1 MYTLN
6 YSIWLW
12 VVRSTLGFL
21 EAIIDSHYPRNIE
34 DALEILTVF
43 GGKFHNPKKPRESE
57 IQFMQ
62 KTEMMQKGLCFKCKK
77 KGHKA
82 QDCPAKEQKD
92 KTEEQ
97 KGETK
102 EQSKEHQFL
111 LNNEDEMTF
120 DFMS

>member
-1 MYTLN
+1 
-6 YSIWLW
+6 
-12 VVRSTLGFL
+12 
-21 EAIIDSHYPRNIE
+21 
-34 DALEILTVF
+34 
-43 GGKFHNPKKPRESE
+43 
-57 IQFMQ
+57 MQ

-97 KGETK
+97 KGEMK